1 LARVVIV
8 MLSNEDKILILQKKL
23 LEKKQTL
30 GLAESCTGG
39 KLSSLFV
46 DVPGISAI
54 YQGSIVSYSYQA
66 KQDLLN
72 VRSETLQQHG
82 AVSSLV
88 AEQMAVGAQKSLCA
102 DWTIA
107 ITGVAGPGGGTVEK
121 PVGTVWICVAGPRA
135 LIGSRVFKF
144 SGDRLQIQNAALSAA
159 LDLLFERLT

>member
-1 LARVVIV
+1 
-8 MLSNEDKILILQKKL
+8 MDLSLEEKVQLVFKKL

-46 DVPGISAI
+46 DVPGISSI

-66 KQDLLN
+66 KQDLLS

-82 AVSSLV
+82 AVSQAV

-107 ITGVAGPGGGTVEK
+107 ITGVAGPGGGTLEK
-121 PVGTVWICVAGPRA
+121 PVGTVWICVAGPGD
-135 LIGSRVFKF
+135 LIDSRVFKF

-159 LDLLFERLT
+159 LEMLIGHHR